1 MQNASRLQESSTKVY
16 PGRVRDEGAGA
27 AGRRSC
33 VHVPYPPKL
42 PSSIIHMLVTMLT
55 AGVSSDKADNDT
67 SHCSNSGTAM
77 PPH

>member
-1 MQNASRLQESSTKVY
+1 MQQDLQTAV
-16 PGRVRDEGAGA
+16 PGPTQVWSEDEGVWGT
-27 AGRRSC
+27 GREGS
-33 VHVPYPPKL
+33 VHVLHPPKF
-42 PSSIIHMLVTMLT
+42 PSAIVHAMVTMLT